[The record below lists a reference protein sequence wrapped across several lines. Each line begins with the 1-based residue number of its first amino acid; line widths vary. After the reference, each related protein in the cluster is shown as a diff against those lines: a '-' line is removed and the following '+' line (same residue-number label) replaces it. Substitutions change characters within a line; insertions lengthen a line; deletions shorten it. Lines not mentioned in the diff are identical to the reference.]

1 MKKEN
6 SPYSAA
12 FTGCSFMMYE
22 MNRMLPLFLAD
33 NSEELLLQEMENN
46 QVLLLNSQA
55 SRKKYIRELKRRF
68 EAVPRTFWLEYQ
80 NMSEAAQRLAIF
92 YVLLS
97 TYRLVLDF
105 HLNVTVKKWNSVD
118 PHIYLDDVAMELSQ
132 IAAHDAFVDSW
143 SDNTKNRVV
152 SAYLTFMDQAGL
164 FERKSFELHKA
175 VGVTDNEY
183 AYYFQIGQEWFLE
196 ACLLHP
202 YEINYIKTL
211 VQ

>member
-33 NSEELLLQEMENN
+33 NSEELLLQEIENN

-80 NMSEAAQRLAIF
+80 NMSEAAQRLDIF

-118 PHIYLDDVAMELSQ
+118 PHVYLDDVAMELSQ
-132 IAAHDAFVDSW
+132 IAADDTFVDSW

-152 SAYLTFMDQAGL
+152 SAYLTFIDQAGL
-164 FERKSFELHKA
+164 FDRKSFELHKA
-175 VGVTDNEY
+175 IGVTDNEY
-183 AYYFQIGQEWFLE
+183 AYYVQIGQEWFLE

-202 YEINYIKTL
+202 YEINHIKSL
-211 VQ
+211 VL

>member
-1 MKKEN
+1 
-6 SPYSAA
+6 
-12 FTGCSFMMYE
+12 MMYE

-33 NSEELLLQEMENN
+33 NSEELLLQEIENN

-118 PHIYLDDVAMELSQ
+118 PHVYLDDVAMELSQ
-132 IAAHDAFVDSW
+132 IAADDTFVDSW

-152 SAYLTFMDQAGL
+152 SAYLTFIDQAGL
-164 FERKSFELHKA
+164 FDRKSFELHKA
-175 VGVTDNEY
+175 IGVTDNEY
-183 AYYFQIGQEWFLE
+183 AYYVQIGQEWFLE

-202 YEINYIKTL
+202 YEINPIKSL
-211 VQ
+211 VL

>member
-33 NSEELLLQEMENN
+33 NSEELLLQEMETN

-183 AYYFQIGQEWFLE
+183 AYYVQIGQEWFLE

>member
-1 MKKEN
+1 
-6 SPYSAA
+6 
-12 FTGCSFMMYE
+12 MMYE

-33 NSEELLLQEMENN
+33 NSEELLLQEIENN

-118 PHIYLDDVAMELSQ
+118 PHVYLDDVAMELSQ
-132 IAAHDAFVDSW
+132 IAADDTFVDSW

-152 SAYLTFMDQAGL
+152 SAYLTFIDQAGL
-164 FERKSFELHKA
+164 FDRKSFELHKA
-175 VGVTDNEY
+175 IGVTDNEY
-183 AYYFQIGQEWFLE
+183 AYYVQIGQEWFLE

>member
-183 AYYFQIGQEWFLE
+183 AYYVQIGQEWFLE

>member
-1 MKKEN
+1 
-6 SPYSAA
+6 
-12 FTGCSFMMYE
+12 MMYE

-46 QVLLLNSQA
+46 QVLLLNSQT

-118 PHIYLDDVAMELSQ
+118 PHVYLDDVAMELSQ
-132 IAAHDAFVDSW
+132 IAADDTFVDSW

-152 SAYLTFMDQAGL
+152 SAYLTFIDQAGL
-164 FERKSFELHKA
+164 FDRKSFELHKA
-175 VGVTDNEY
+175 IGVTDNEY
-183 AYYFQIGQEWFLE
+183 AYYVQIGQEWFLE

>member
-6 SPYSAA
+6 SSYSAA

-183 AYYFQIGQEWFLE
+183 AYYVQIGQEWFLE

>member
-33 NSEELLLQEMENN
+33 NSEELLLQEIENN

-118 PHIYLDDVAMELSQ
+118 PHVYLDDVAMELSQ
-132 IAAHDAFVDSW
+132 IAADDTFVDSW

-152 SAYLTFMDQAGL
+152 SAYLTFIDQAGL
-164 FERKSFELHKA
+164 FDRKSFALHKA
-175 VGVTDNEY
+175 IGVTDNEY
-183 AYYFQIGQEWFLE
+183 AYYVQIGQEWFLE

-202 YEINYIKTL
+202 YES
-211 VQ
+211 

>member
-33 NSEELLLQEMENN
+33 NSEELLLQEIENN
-46 QVLLLNSQA
+46 QVLLLNSQV

-118 PHIYLDDVAMELSQ
+118 PHVYLDDVAMELSQ
-132 IAAHDAFVDSW
+132 IAADDTFVDSW

-183 AYYFQIGQEWFLE
+183 AYYVQIGQEWFLE

>member
-80 NMSEAAQRLAIF
+80 NMSEAAQQLAIF

-183 AYYFQIGQEWFLE
+183 AYYVQIGQEWFLE

>member
-1 MKKEN
+1 
-6 SPYSAA
+6 
-12 FTGCSFMMYE
+12 MMYE

-183 AYYFQIGQEWFLE
+183 AYYVQIGQEWFLE

>member
-33 NSEELLLQEMENN
+33 NSEELLLQEIENN
-46 QVLLLNSQA
+46 QVLLLNSQV

-118 PHIYLDDVAMELSQ
+118 PHVYLDDVAMELSQ
-132 IAAHDAFVDSW
+132 IAADDTFVDSW

-152 SAYLTFMDQAGL
+152 SAYLTFIDQAGL
-164 FERKSFELHKA
+164 FDRKSFELHKA
-175 VGVTDNEY
+175 
-183 AYYFQIGQEWFLE
+183 IGDLDAPWKK
-196 ACLLHP
+196 APVHP
-202 YEINYIKTL
+202 HH
-211 VQ
+211 

>member
-80 NMSEAAQRLAIF
+80 NMSEAAQRLAIL

-183 AYYFQIGQEWFLE
+183 AYYVQIGQEWFLE

>member
-183 AYYFQIGQEWFLE
+183 DYYVQIGQEWFLE

>member
-33 NSEELLLQEMENN
+33 NSEELLLQEIENN

-118 PHIYLDDVAMELSQ
+118 PHVYLDDVAMELSQ
-132 IAAHDAFVDSW
+132 IAADDTFVDSW
-143 SDNTKNRVV
+143 SDNTKI
-152 SAYLTFMDQAGL
+152 GL
-164 FERKSFELHKA
+164 F
-175 VGVTDNEY
+175 
-183 AYYFQIGQEWFLE
+183 QPI
-196 ACLLHP
+196 
-202 YEINYIKTL
+202 
-211 VQ
+211 